1 MRCMPPLAAP
11 FNRSYILLNFSEVDM
26 PMSKR
31 RVAEEQST
39 PARKRNRMIL
49 AQARASGLIG
59 AAKDAR
65 LSGRVSASLIE
76 AAKARSGVSSDT
88 ELIELALSRLAL
100 EDDFGRRL
108 LARKGTIP
116 PDIDLE
122 L

>member
-1 MRCMPPLAAP
+1 
-11 FNRSYILLNFSEVDM
+11 
-26 PMSKR
+26 
-31 RVAEEQST
+31 
-39 PARKRNRMIL
+39 MIL

-59 AAKDAR
+59 GAKDAR

-108 LARKGTIP
+108 LARKGTVP
-116 PDIDLE
+116 PDIDLQF
-122 L
+122 